1 MYCLKPKLSKI
12 PSGDW
17 YCHDCKP
24 KERVKSPKK
33 KSRQVFSTEEREEEQ
48 DEDMDTTEAN
58 ESDNDEDAAE
68 ENSSDENNSEE
79 DEEKDEETP
88 PRRTKKSKRS
98 VEPAPKKAKK
108 SALQKK
114 GLSQFLG
121 KRKSAAEA
129 SEKIKT
135 FVGAEI
141 EGHSSGSE
149 EGQNSKA
156 DKKAESS
163 ASGERQSSRL
173 RTRTSKSQI
182 NMESKAAKL
191 KEQRLSS
198 DDFMA
203 FKVSKS
209 RCKRR
214 RGAGIDDELL
224 TMYNPSA
231 LEDLLN
237 NMMKHKDGWPFDR
250 PITKADAPD
259 YFEIIQKPMDLG
271 TVRSTLLQ
279 MKYSCNQEVL
289 QDIRVVFANC
299 YLYNREDA
307 EEYQCAKRLEKYF
320 EKEAKK
326 LGLLEEEDF
335 EDENQPLSKK
345 ARRTL

>member
-1 MYCLKPKLSKI
+1 MKEKLKRRKKFRPKDANEFPLSNSHSKI
-12 PSGDW
+12 FL
-17 YCHDCKP
+17 
-24 KERVKSPKK
+24 
-33 KSRQVFSTEEREEEQ
+33 Q
-48 DEDMDTTEAN
+48 
-58 ESDNDEDAAE
+58 
-68 ENSSDENNSEE
+68 NNSEE

-214 RGAGIDDELL
+214 RGK
-224 TMYNPSA
+224 
-231 LEDLLN
+231 DLKKVFQYFLSGG
-237 NMMKHKDGWPFDR
+237 KTTCFYRGWH
-250 PITKADAPD
+250 
-259 YFEIIQKPMDLG
+259 
-271 TVRSTLLQ
+271 
-279 MKYSCNQEVL
+279 
-289 QDIRVVFANC
+289 
-299 YLYNREDA
+299 
-307 EEYQCAKRLEKYF
+307 
-320 EKEAKK
+320 
-326 LGLLEEEDF
+326 
-335 EDENQPLSKK
+335 
-345 ARRTL
+345 

>member
-1 MYCLKPKLSKI
+1 MSNSHSKI
-12 PSGDW
+12 FL
-17 YCHDCKP
+17 
-24 KERVKSPKK
+24 
-33 KSRQVFSTEEREEEQ
+33 Q
-48 DEDMDTTEAN
+48 
-58 ESDNDEDAAE
+58 
-68 ENSSDENNSEE
+68 NNSEE

-214 RGAGIDDELL
+214 RGK
-224 TMYNPSA
+224 
-231 LEDLLN
+231 DL
-237 NMMKHKDGWPFDR
+237 
-250 PITKADAPD
+250 
-259 YFEIIQKPMDLG
+259 
-271 TVRSTLLQ
+271 
-279 MKYSCNQEVL
+279 QEFFSIFFSNL
-289 QDIRVVFANC
+289 F
-299 YLYNREDA
+299 L
-307 EEYQCAKRLEKYF
+307 
-320 EKEAKK
+320 
-326 LGLLEEEDF
+326 
-335 EDENQPLSKK
+335 
-345 ARRTL
+345 